1 MLIFFY
7 QIEFQ
12 IKSQIEF
19 IKTAVIMFYS
29 NSAVYIFHSEDKKLI
44 SRQRVVDLTLCHSYG
59 KRRPCKKGPKQEK
72 N

>member
-1 MLIFFY
+1 MNLL
-7 QIEFQ
+7 
-12 IKSQIEF
+12 KPLSLCF
-19 IKTAVIMFYS
+19 IQ
-29 NSAVYIFHSEDKKLI
+29 NSAEYIFHSEDKKLI